1 MLAVI
6 DPWTGGIWF
15 FVVVAVASALFW
27 GAWRLLR
34 GRQRWLMLLP
44 SLVTLLVLGV
54 LFDTLVLAAVR
65 WQRDGV
71 CSGFWQPVP
80 TYLGDGSYNR
90 TPDLCVAP

>member
-15 FVVVAVASALFW
+15 TVLGLVAAGLFW
-27 GAWRLLR
+27 GAWLVLR
-34 GRQRWLMLLP
+34 GRQRWLMVLP
-44 SLVTLLVLGV
+44 ALVAVLVLGV
-54 LFDTLVLAAVR
+54 AFDTLVLAPVR

-80 TYLGDGSYNR
+80 TYLKNGSYNR
-90 TPDLCVAP
+90 TPDLCVGP